1 MKVLNVCSNFDPV
14 TGGGEAERTFQLT
27 KFLGLAHVQCRILT
41 LQIGLSEQRIKSFGE
56 DVVLALPCLS
66 RRFYI
71 PKVSF
76 RQIQRLVDESDIVHL
91 IGHWTVLNALVYWA
105 IQKAKKPY
113 VICPAG
119 ALSIFGRSK
128 VLKKF
133 YNWLVGE
140 KIVINA
146 TSCIAVT
153 QEEKNF
159 FISQGITKEKIAVLP
174 NGIVESDFLSQ
185 DVLKFRKKHALGE
198 RPFILFLGRLNLI
211 KGPDILLNAFGVINE
226 KFPKIDLVFAGPDG
240 GMLKKLKEMAEN
252 LGIEKRVHFV
262 GYLGGDEKSDAYH
275 AAELLV
281 VPSRQEAMSI
291 VAIEAGMCG
300 IPVLLTDQCGFVQ
313 LQEIGGGWIVPV
325 SVEGVAER
333 LQKIFSYP
341 EGIRPTGLKMQ
352 QFVSQNFTWDRV
364 VVSYI
369 NLFERLTVIKEKEEL
384 NAW

>member
-1 MKVLNVCSNFDPV
+1 
-14 TGGGEAERTFQLT
+14 
-27 KFLGLAHVQCRILT
+27 
-41 LQIGLSEQRIKSFGE
+41 
-56 DVVLALPCLS
+56 
-66 RRFYI
+66 
-71 PKVSF
+71 
-76 RQIQRLVDESDIVHL
+76 
-91 IGHWTVLNALVYWA
+91 
-105 IQKAKKPY
+105 
-113 VICPAG
+113 
-119 ALSIFGRSK
+119 
-128 VLKKF
+128 
-133 YNWLVGE
+133 
-140 KIVINA
+140 
-146 TSCIAVT
+146 
-153 QEEKNF
+153 
-159 FISQGITKEKIAVLP
+159 
-174 NGIVESDFLSQ
+174 
-185 DVLKFRKKHALGE
+185 
-198 RPFILFLGRLNLI
+198 
-211 KGPDILLNAFGVINE
+211 
-226 KFPKIDLVFAGPDG
+226 
-240 GMLKKLKEMAEN
+240 MLKKLKEMAEN

>member
-41 LQIGLSEQRIKSFGE
+41 LHIDLSEQRIKSFGE

-91 IGHWTVLNALVYWA
+91 IGHWTILNALVYWA
-105 IQKAKKPY
+105 IQKSQKPY
-113 VICPAG
+113 VVCPAG
-119 ALSIFGRSK
+119 ALSIFGRSTW
-128 VLKKF
+128 LKKI
-133 YNWLVGE
+133 YNWVVGK

-153 QEEKNF
+153 QEEKDF
-159 FISQGITKEKIAVLP
+159 FISQGVIQDKVVVLP
-174 NGIVESDFLSQ
+174 NGIVGSDFLSQ

-211 KGPDILLNAFGVINE
+211 KGPDLLLNAFGVINE
-226 KFPKIDLVFAGPDG
+226 KFPSVDLVFVGPDG
-240 GMLKKLKEMAEN
+240 GMLKQLKELAQN

-262 GYLGGDEKSDAYH
+262 GYVGGDEKSDAYH

-300 IPVLLTDQCGFVQ
+300 IPVLLTDQCGFEQ
-313 LQEIGGGWIVPV
+313 LQKIGGGWIVTA
-325 SVEGVAER
+325 SVEGLAEG
-333 LQKIFSYP
+333 LKKIFSYP

-352 QFVSQNFTWDRV
+352 HFVSQNFTWDRV

-369 NLFERLTVIKEKEEL
+369 NLFQRLTVIKEKRRIK
-384 NAW
+384 